1 MGWLITLGILTL
13 LAIAPLGVSVGYD
26 SGGAVVRIVAGPVRL
41 QVLPQKKKK
50 PKQEKSEPKPK
61 AQPEKK
67 PAEVKQPR
75 QEKKAQAPKTAGG
88 KLQDFLPLVQLA
100 LDFLGDFR
108 RKLRVNRLELN
119 LVLAGSD
126 PCDLAV
132 NYGRACAALGNL
144 WPRLE
149 EWFVIQKR
157 DVQIQCDFEADSTLI
172 TARLDLT
179 ITLGRLLK
187 LAVGYGIRALVE
199 FMKLNKRKGGAA
211 V

>member
-75 QEKKAQAPKTAGG
+75 QEKKAQAPNKAGG